1 MSRNCCNNESSY
13 CNNNCCTPCN
23 GCNNGVSGLGG
34 FGFYILAIFLL
45 FGGGGFGPGS
55 FWGDYGKIFR
65 CSGFNNAWC
74 DNLGFN
80 KFNNGIFGNSNFGSN
95 NLSNANLSSTG
106 LLEGLSDNNNFDIGN
121 LTNSYN

>member
-1 MSRNCCNNESSY
+1 MSRDCCNTDSY
-13 CNNNCCTPCN
+13 CCNNNCCTPCN
-23 GCNNGVSGLGG
+23 GCNNGVSDLGG

-74 DNLGFN
+74 DNTGFN
-80 KFNNGIFGNSNFGSN
+80 NSNFTSN
-95 NLSNANLSSTG
+95 TLSNSGLAG
-106 LLEGLSDNNNFDIGN
+106 LLGGFSGNGNF
-121 LTNSYN
+121 NSSN

>member
-74 DNLGFN
+74 DNAGFN
-80 KFNNGIFGNSNFGSN
+80 NSNFTSNTISNSNLAGLLGGFSGNSNF
-95 NLSNANLSSTG
+95 
-106 LLEGLSDNNNFDIGN
+106 
-121 LTNSYN
+121 NSWN